1 MSPEQLI
8 EYALAANCTLFHEG
22 SQVAF
27 SCPTNVDCRDCGMW
41 AIESPASKC
50 LFWNKDLVPDALH
63 FKATTIL
70 KSTHPEFFV

>member
-8 EYALAANCTLFHEG
+8 AYALAANCTFVRKG
-22 SQVAF
+22 SQFAF
-27 SCPTNVDCRDCGMW
+27 TCPTHVECKNCGMW
-41 AIESPASKC
+41 AIESPTSNC

-63 FKATTIL
+63 FKATTLL